1 MRLAPSLHRAGMVRA
16 LERTIRRAGRYRDVQ
31 DTELF
36 LSLAGIAGV
45 FVGFGALIAVRSG
58 GASEAREVAYLRTVM
73 WMGLMV
79 IVAALAPVTL
89 SRYGLAG
96 HELWLVGSLLI
107 VAQMIAMWVV
117 NLMTT
122 EMRESD
128 AMMSRKVRV
137 VDATASALVG
147 IPILLAVVAILLGLL
162 PEQEAA
168 LYLTVMV
175 LILLGAG
182 YTLLELAYSQ
192 RRPARA

>member
-1 MRLAPSLHRAGMVRA
+1 M
-16 LERTIRRAGRYRDVQ
+16 Q
-31 DTELF
+31 DAELF

-45 FVGFGALIAVRSG
+45 FVGFGALISVRSG
-58 GASEAREVAYLRTVM
+58 GGGDVHEVAYLRTVM

-89 SRYGLAG
+89 SRYGLAD

-107 VAQMIAMWVV
+107 VAQVIGMWVV
-117 NLMTT
+117 NLRTT
-122 EMRESD
+122 EMREVD
-128 AMMSRKVRV
+128 ATLSRTGRV

-147 IPILLAVVAILLGLL
+147 IPMLIALVAILLGLL

-182 YTLLELAYSQ
+182 YTLLELVYSQ
-192 RRPARA
+192 RRPATA